1 MPDAHRQ
8 AVVYGTD
15 QRVEALQHPSAS
27 LRAAARNGVM
37 LVSRGSVTKGADGY
51 LKFDALTLAEAQNLC
66 PGEVF
71 ASQITP
77 GTCSGF
83 LIGGDRVISAGHCFG
98 TWEQTIAQSNELCP
112 FIDVVLDYEL
122 AANGSGPRVPNDRL
136 FGCKR
141 VLSRDLQENDAV
153 QFELD
158 RDTGRA
164 GLTLDPVT
172 PLVTGGALSAVG
184 HPDGI
189 AKKIV
194 TGMRVRNPNEIA
206 GVGGGGLFTF
216 EGDLFHGNS
225 GSPILDATSLRVV
238 GVHSFGWEPDYD
250 TDPVLGCTRTHRVA
264 DSAGAPAGGVYVGGI
279 LLEQTLSGTLAHSSG
294 RVLTVDDYAPGSVPR
309 LAPMRGD
316 ARDSFYYHPNGTFVV
331 GGGWGTNVLGVSGSG
346 VTVQG
351 ANASSAQQWRL
362 SELQLLAFA
371 GKCVQLVAPLIGAR
385 RLELRDCV
393 AGTSAQRITLSPD
406 GTLRTSDGRCVQPR
420 AGLSTAGTLV
430 ETATCTGSLA
440 QRWLSSRY
448 GFFVAFN
455 GASPRQCLEV
465 QGGRPL
471 ANAPLQISTCRSDT
485 DKSIAAQQFHARG
498 TVKSASGQCLEGV
511 GDSVRMSTC
520 TSAASHRW
528 DYYR

>member
-1 MPDAHRQ
+1 MRSFRSIAVSLSVCGVLILSACATEVGSEAESMPDAHRL
-8 AVVYGTD
+8 AVLYGTD

-51 LKFDALTLAEAQNLC
+51 LEFDALTLAEAQNLC

-172 PLVTGGALSAVG
+172 PLVTGGALTAVG

-194 TGMRVRNPNEIA
+194 TCMRVRNPNEIA
-206 GVGGGGLFTF
+206 GVGGGGLFMF

-225 GSPILDATSLRVV
+225 AVQSSMPRVCVWWEFIRSVGSPTTIRIPSWAARAPIA
-238 GVHSFGWEPDYD
+238 W
-250 TDPVLGCTRTHRVA
+250 RT
-264 DSAGAPAGGVYVGGI
+264 
-279 LLEQTLSGTLAHSSG
+279 
-294 RVLTVDDYAPGSVPR
+294 PR
-309 LAPMRGD
+309 G
-316 ARDSFYYHPNGTFVV
+316 HP
-331 GGGWGTNVLGVSGSG
+331 
-346 VTVQG
+346 QG
-351 ANASSAQQWRL
+351 A
-362 SELQLLAFA
+362 
-371 GKCVQLVAPLIGAR
+371 
-385 RLELRDCV
+385 
-393 AGTSAQRITLSPD
+393 
-406 GTLRTSDGRCVQPR
+406 
-420 AGLSTAGTLV
+420 
-430 ETATCTGSLA
+430 CT
-440 QRWLSSRY
+440 
-448 GFFVAFN
+448 
-455 GASPRQCLEV
+455 
-465 QGGRPL
+465 
-471 ANAPLQISTCRSDT
+471 
-485 DKSIAAQQFHARG
+485 
-498 TVKSASGQCLEGV
+498 
-511 GDSVRMSTC
+511 
-520 TSAASHRW
+520 
-528 DYYR
+528 